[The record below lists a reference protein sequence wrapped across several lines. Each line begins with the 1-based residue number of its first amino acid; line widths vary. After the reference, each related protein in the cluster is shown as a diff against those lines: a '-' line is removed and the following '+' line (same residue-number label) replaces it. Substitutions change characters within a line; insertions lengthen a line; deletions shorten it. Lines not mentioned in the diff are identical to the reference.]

1 MLNESIIIAIILI
14 LNIFSILIGYMFG
27 RINNNIYSN
36 NKIIE
41 TPSFFNKQKSEN
53 KVSIDSTKI
62 VTNIN
67 TNGLEKKYTNIGNT
81 KETTENITTSI
92 NKLKSMKG

>member
-1 MLNESIIIAIILI
+1 MFNESIIIAIILI
-14 LNIFSILIGYMFG
+14 LNIFSILIGYIFG
-27 RINNNIYSN
+27 RINNNIYS
-36 NKIIE
+36 E

-67 TNGLEKKYTNIGNT
+67 TSGLEKKYTNIGNT
-81 KETTENITTSI
+81 TETTENITTSI